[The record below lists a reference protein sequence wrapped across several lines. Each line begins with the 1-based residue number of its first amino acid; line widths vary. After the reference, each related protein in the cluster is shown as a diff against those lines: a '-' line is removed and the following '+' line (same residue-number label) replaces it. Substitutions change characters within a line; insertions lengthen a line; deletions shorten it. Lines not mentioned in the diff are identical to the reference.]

1 MSRREAILLAS
12 RTLAILLTVWA
23 LTDVSYLPGSV
34 YAFRHYSSIEL
45 TSPNATLYY
54 RHSNL
59 ISLSFLITRIIGI
72 SLMARWLYKGG
83 PDIEELL
90 LPGSSEENAPQ
101 S

>member
-1 MSRREAILLAS
+1 MSRRDAILLAS
-12 RTLAILLTVWA
+12 RALAILLTVWA
-23 LTDVSYLPGSV
+23 LADVSYLPGSI
-34 YAFRHYSSIEL
+34 YAFRHYSSVEL
-45 TSPNATLYY
+45 TSPTATLYY

-59 ISLSFLITRIIGI
+59 ISLSFHVTRIIGL

-90 LPGSSEENAPQ
+90 LPGTSVENVPQ